1 MPSDSHETSVP
12 GRCAITALYFGTVA
26 VYSDQYVTQP
36 VLPLL
41 SREFGVTPATAGLT
55 ILAVVL
61 AIAIAST
68 FYGPLSDALGRKRV
82 MVWTTALLAMPT
94 LACAAAPSLPAL
106 IALRSVQGVLIPGMS
121 GVAVAY
127 VGDAFDARRMR
138 AVVGGYIAATV
149 AGGLV
154 GRVLS
159 GWVAARAGWRTAFV
173 VFSATTLVGAVA
185 MAVALPSLP
194 PRARTRWGTAYGGM
208 LRHLRDRRLL
218 AGFLV
223 GGTLFFGFLGIFTY
237 LPYRLTAAPFSLTT
251 GAVSSVYLVYVA
263 GLIASPAAGKLSE
276 TIGQVR
282 LMQIGLAVAAAGAI
296 LSLADALPTI
306 VAALVVL
313 CAGMFVG
320 QAVAP
325 SYVNQAAREAKG
337 GASALYLSFYYLGA
351 TLGSV
356 LPGFAWQRW
365 RWHGVVASA
374 VTAFAVGFAAITWL
388 RGPREDA
395 SAQAPGVAT
404 RSTSVR

>member
-1 MPSDSHETSVP
+1 MPSDPDDARSAP
-12 GRCAITALYFGTVA
+12 GRRAIAALYVGTVA

-41 SREFGVTPATAGLT
+41 SVEFGVTPATAGLT
-55 ILAVVL
+55 ISAVVL

-82 MVWTTALLAMPT
+82 MVWTTALLAIPT
-94 LACAAAPSLPAL
+94 LACAAAPSLRAL
-106 IALRSVQGVLIPGMS
+106 IALRGVQGVLIPGMS

-159 GWVAARAGWRTAFV
+159 GWVAAHAGWRTAFV

-185 MAVALPSLP
+185 MAIALPSLA
-194 PRARTRWGTAYGGM
+194 PRARPRWGAAYGGM
-208 LRHLRDRRLL
+208 LRHLRDRSLL

-237 LPYRLTAAPFSLTT
+237 LPYRLTAAPFSLGT
-251 GAVSSVYLVYVA
+251 GAVSTIYLVYVA
-263 GLIASPAAGKLSE
+263 GMIASPAAGKLSE
-276 TIGQVR
+276 TIGQAR
-282 LMQIGLAVAAAGAI
+282 LMQIGLAIAAAGAL
-296 LSLADALPTI
+296 LSLAEALSAI
-306 VAALVVL
+306 VVALVVL

-337 GASALYLSFYYLGA
+337 GASALYLGFYYLGA

-356 LPGFAWQRW
+356 LPGLAWQRW
-365 RWHGVVASA
+365 RWPGVVASA
-374 VTAFAVGFAAITWL
+374 VAAFAAGFAAITWL
-388 RGPREDA
+388 RGPRADA
-395 SAQAPGVAT
+395 PPRAPGAPT
-404 RSTSVR
+404 RSA